1 MPSSMTRTLRNPLP
15 LLLALLTFGA
25 VARAQSTPLFVPL
38 PGGVKAALYKPDYNP
53 KPPVGFLI
61 VHRVSNVMNHL
72 GCTELSRRGFAV
84 LCLNTRFDNNEAL
97 VDWEK
102 LPLDVKQGVEY
113 LRSKVGVQKVV
124 LFGHSGGGATTTF
137 YQAVAENGPA
147 YCQGAGKLSQCD
159 NSLAGLPKADGVVIV
174 DAHPAIAVNNLRA
187 INPAVTDESRPD
199 KLDPSLDPFNP
210 ANGYNPKG
218 VSNYSPEFLQR
229 YTTAQARRLNAWIDK
244 ALDMRAKMK
253 AGTYIYPDNEQINIP
268 RAADRATNI
277 FALDTSILCC
287 TKRPHKLLRNDGTIS
302 TEIIRSVRPPDLTRA
317 AINGTF
323 DQGTRIMTLTSF
335 LSANAIRATDSLDY
349 AKIDWCSTNNSIPC
363 ALRSISAP
371 VLIAAMGAHYFVTDS
386 EFFLDQA
393 RSADKDFITIA
404 GAVHGITPCTDCAG
418 GPYNN
423 SVKNFFDY
431 VAKWTKQRFGAGS
444 K

>member
-1 MPSSMTRTLRNPLP
+1 
-15 LLLALLTFGA
+15 
-25 VARAQSTPLFVPL
+25 
-38 PGGVKAALYKPDYNP
+38 
-53 KPPVGFLI
+53 
-61 VHRVSNVMNHL
+61 
-72 GCTELSRRGFAV
+72 
-84 LCLNTRFDNNEAL
+84 

-102 LPLDVKQGVEY
+102 LPLDVKPGMEY
-113 LRSKVGVQKVV
+113 LRNKVGVKKIV

-137 YQAVAENGPA
+137 YQAVAENGPS
-147 YCQGAGKLSQCD
+147 YCQGANKLTQCD

-199 KLDPSLDPFNP
+199 KVDPSLDPFNP

-218 VSNYSPEFLQR
+218 VSKYSPDFVKR
-229 YTTAQARRLNAWIDK
+229 YSAAQAKRLNAWIDK
-244 ALDMRAKMK
+244 ALDIRARMK

-268 RAADRATNI
+268 RAADRSTNI

-287 TKRPHKLLRNDGTIS
+287 TKKPHKLLKNDGTIS
-302 TEIIRSVRPPDLTRA
+302 TEIVHSVRPPDLTRA
-317 AINGTF
+317 AMNGTF
-323 DQGTRIMTLTSF
+323 NDGVRVLTLTSF

-349 AKIDWCSTNNSIPC
+349 SKIDWCSTNNSVPC
-363 ALRSISAP
+363 ALRNISSP
-371 VLIAAMGAHYFVTDS
+371 VLITAMGAHYFVSDS
-386 EFFLDQA
+386 EYFLEQA
-393 RSADKDFITIA
+393 KSADKDFITIE
-404 GAVHGITPCTDCAG
+404 GAVHGITPCTDCQG

-431 VAKWTKQRFGAGS
+431 VAKWTNDRFAS